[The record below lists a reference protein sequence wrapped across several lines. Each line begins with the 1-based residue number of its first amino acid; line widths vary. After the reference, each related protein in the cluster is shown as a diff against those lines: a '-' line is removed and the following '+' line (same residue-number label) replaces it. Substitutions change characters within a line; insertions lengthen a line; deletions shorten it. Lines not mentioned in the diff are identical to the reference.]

1 MNNKILVILLSLT
14 LSYTVN
20 ANNENVQDDTESI
33 GYNRAQL
40 REQIATAWQSIQPD
54 TVLNQGTPSPIPL
67 HPPCTTRC
75 HLSTTSNPCSC
86 EKLETNQDKYI
97 VIGFTPVVFNNNTP
111 HAQSNIFDFANLE
124 GKIAL
129 KTEFL
134 QDVEF
139 GLGLRRGALRF
150 EGGLR
155 YTRLHINGYTEI
167 ENIDIYHN
175 PVSIWDLFDQVD
187 KLNYLLKDFSR
198 ETIDTLGP
206 VAGIAYDIGR
216 FYIGGKVGLV
226 RAGMG
231 TEGILSEMND
241 LTSFY
246 QVNFGIIEELTNNLD
261 LQAGYDYSRFN
272 ETRFVSDSAA
282 TSLAPIKRHGVHF
295 RFLVSFGE

>member
-20 ANNENVQDDTESI
+20 ANNENVQDTESI

-54 TVLNQGTPSPIPL
+54 TVLNEDNPSPISL
-67 HPPCTTRC
+67 PPCTTRC

-86 EKLETNQDKYI
+86 ERLEKKSHQDKYI
-97 VIGFTPVVFNNNTP
+97 VISFTPIVFNSNTP
-111 HAQSNIFDFANLE
+111 HVQSNIFDFANLE

-155 YTRLHINGYTEI
+155 YTRLHVNGDIKI
-167 ENIDIYHN
+167 EDIDVYHD
-175 PVSIWDLFDQVD
+175 PVSIWDLFDQID
-187 KLNYLLKDFSR
+187 KLEYHLTDFPR

-216 FYIGGKVGLV
+216 FYIGGKAGLV
-226 RAGMG
+226 RASVGN
-231 TEGILSEMND
+231 ILSEVND
-241 LTSFY
+241 WTSFY
-246 QVNFGIIEELTNNLD
+246 QVNFGITEELTDNLD
-261 LQAGYDYSRFN
+261 FQAGYDYSRFN